1 MAPRLSSAA
10 DREERRDKVV
20 ALALGGASVRQ
31 IARQVGVNHATV
43 ARDIHARLEAAAEC
57 PATPKYRELHRE
69 RINQLLAA
77 WWPRAGED
85 HTALDRVLRLLER
98 EAKLLGLDA
107 PAKQEIT
114 GPDGGPVQVV
124 RPGLSELS
132 TADLEALRAL
142 VGSKDKDDAR
152 TVLKAA

>member
-10 DREERRDKVV
+10 EREERRDKVM

-43 ARDIHARLEAAAEC
+43 ARDIHARLEAAAAEC

-77 WWPRAGED
+77 WWPRARED

-142 VGSKDKDDAR
+142 VGCKDDAR